1 MREAGWGRLY
11 ESLLA
16 LCARETHARSREHAL
31 PISLING
38 AINPIIE
45 LQTSAPDDN
54 NDDDDDDDDDDDA
67 ARYNCL
73 AGYNMAAMA
82 SNL

>member
-1 MREAGWGRLY
+1 M
-11 ESLLA
+11 
-16 LCARETHARSREHAL
+16 HARSREHAL

-54 NDDDDDDDDDDDA
+54 DNDDDDDDDDDDNDDDDDDEEDDNDDDA
-67 ARYNCL
+67 ARDNCL
-73 AGYNMAAMA
+73 AGYDTAAVA
-82 SNL
+82 SNLRES